1 MEEYYI
7 KCLNEEVDEIRFL
20 YKKFA
25 INLNVSENILDRK
38 IVYVKSGAILI
49 GALYGFVRQRNKYSD
64 EYKIF
69 KEIEKILDSDN
80 VINLEKSNV
89 YFEQIKCMALTLWKI
104 YLKNAKTEIMRTL
117 IVKELKSNLKDFYY
131 EYSLKI
137 NINIIHKLNEID
149 EERELLESTKI

>member
-1 MEEYYI
+1 MKEYYT
-7 KCLNEEVDEIRFL
+7 KSFDEEVDEIRFL

-25 INLNVSENILDRK
+25 TNLNLSENILNRK
-38 IVYVKSGAILI
+38 IVYAKSGAILI

-80 VINLEKSNV
+80 VISLEKSKL
-89 YFEQIKCMALTLWKI
+89 YFEQIKGMALTLWKI
-104 YLKNAKTEIMRTL
+104 YLKNIKTEVMRTL

-137 NINIIHKLNEID
+137 NINKIYKLD
-149 EERELLESTKI
+149 

>member
-7 KCLNEEVDEIRFL
+7 KCLNEEIDEIRFL

-38 IVYVKSGAILI
+38 IVHVKSGAILI

-89 YFEQIKCMALTLWKI
+89 YFEQIKGMALTLWKI

-137 NINIIHKLNEID
+137 NMNKMYKLD
-149 EERELLESTKI
+149 